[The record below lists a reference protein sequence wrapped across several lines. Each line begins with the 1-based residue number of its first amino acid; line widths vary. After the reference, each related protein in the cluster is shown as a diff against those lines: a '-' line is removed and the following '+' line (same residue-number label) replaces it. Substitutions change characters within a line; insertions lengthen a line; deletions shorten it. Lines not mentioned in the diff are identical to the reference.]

1 MPGVAINLINGTAAD
16 CLHLTQN
23 IGLAPQ
29 KNVYVDYAWMRIQKK
44 KKTPPLFSLLPL
56 RVV

>member
-1 MPGVAINLINGTAAD
+1 MPGVATNLINGTAAD

-44 KKTPPLFSLLPL
+44 KKLLPFFPFFPYG
-56 RVV
+56 